1 MKKTEEQKRKTMRMG
16 LVTSFNLMGQGIS
29 TFLSSP
35 TYLLKIVYLF
45 GAYQATKLAAAA
57 VMARFGRPQLVRETS
72 KIVTSN
78 VFMVPWMLAK
88 RSMHRQWRRKEAQL
102 LDGVILDEALEKQL
116 WEISYAVLNRRK
128 HFAPCKNMLFYGP
141 PGTGKT
147 LFAKKLAMKSG
158 LDYAVMTGSDI
169 APLGAQGVSQ
179 MNQLFDWAEKSP
191 NGMILFIDE
200 ADAFLRKRTGEEEMS
215 EVLRQTINGFLYRTG
230 SPSENVILVLASN
243 LPEQLDDAIHDRIDE
258 IVHFQKPTYNERKNI
273 LFHYLVQFCTPPET
287 TSEKLKFFWKY
298 PKSIFRGK
306 KLIRL
311 ENVDNEFIESIA

>member
-1 MKKTEEQKRKTMRMG
+1 
-16 LVTSFNLMGQGIS
+16 
-29 TFLSSP
+29 
-35 TYLLKIVYLF
+35 
-45 GAYQATKLAAAA
+45 
-57 VMARFGRPQLVRETS
+57 MARFGRPQLVKETS

-78 VFMVPWMLAK
+78 LFMVPWMLIR
-88 RSMHRQWRRKEAQL
+88 RSMHRHMRRKESQL
-102 LDGVILDEALEKQL
+102 LDGVILDEKLEKQL
-116 WEISYAVLNRRK
+116 YEISYAVLNRRK

-169 APLGAQGVSQ
+169 APLGVQAVSQ

-200 ADAFLRKRTGEEEMS
+200 ADAFLRRRSGEEEMS

-230 SPSENVILVLASN
+230 SPSENVVLVLASN

-258 IVHFQKPTYNERKNI
+258 IVHF
-273 LFHYLVQFCTPPET
+273 
-287 TSEKLKFFWKY
+287 
-298 PKSIFRGK
+298 
-306 KLIRL
+306 
-311 ENVDNEFIESIA
+311 